1 MSETKEE
8 IKLNLGCYDRKI
20 PYFTNVDIRS
30 DVNPDL
36 VDDVFKLEKV
46 QNNSVDLIYACHVL
60 EHADYKESELALARW
75 FEVLKP
81 GGVLRLAVPDME
93 AHFAH
98 YYYHRDLR
106 LLHST
111 FWGSQRHPYD
121 YHKNGWD
128 YKKLCEDLIN
138 TGFCDIRRYDWR
150 ETEHFYVDDYSQTY
164 YPHLDKTNGK
174 LMSLNVEATK

>member
-1 MSETKEE
+1 M
-8 IKLNLGCYDRKI
+8 KLNLGCYDRKI
-20 PYFTNVDIRS
+20 HGFANIDIRA
-30 DVNPDL
+30 DVNPD
-36 VDDVFKLEKV
+36 VIDNVFKLEKFEE
-46 QNNSVDLIYACHVL
+46 NSVDLIYACHIL
-60 EHADYKESELALARW
+60 EHADYEESEQALKRW
-75 FEVLKP
+75 FTVLKK

-98 YYYHRDLR
+98 YYYHKDLR

-111 FWGSQRHPYD
+111 FWGSQKHPYD

-128 YKKLCEDLIN
+128 FKKLKEDLEVI
-138 TGFCDIRRYDWR
+138 GFSMIKKYDWR
-150 ETEHFYVDDYSQTY
+150 NTEHFYVDDYSQTY

>member
-1 MSETKEE
+1 MTKK
-8 IKLNLGCYDRKI
+8 IKLNLGCYNRKI
-20 PYFTNVDIRS
+20 HGFINIDIRE
-30 DVNPDL
+30 DVQPDL
-36 VDDVFKLEKV
+36 IDDVFQLKKIKD
-46 QNNSVDLIYACHVL
+46 NSVDLIYACHVL
-60 EHADYKESELALARW
+60 EHADYKESEIALKRW
-75 FEVLKP
+75 FTVLKP

-98 YYYHRDLR
+98 YYYHKDLT

-128 YKKLCEDLIN
+128 LKKIKKDLTN
-138 TGFCDIRRYDWR
+138 AGFRDIIRYDWR
-150 ETEHFYVDDYSQTY
+150 QTEHFYVDDYSQTY
-164 YPHLDKTNGK
+164 YPHMDKENGK

>member
-1 MSETKEE
+1 M
-8 IKLNLGCYDRKI
+8 KLNLGCYDRKI
-20 PYFTNVDIRS
+20 YGFTNVDIRS
-30 DVNPDL
+30 DVNPD
-36 VDDVFKLEKV
+36 VIDDVFKLEKFKDD
-46 QNNSVDLIYACHVL
+46 SVDLIYACHVL
-60 EHADYKESELALARW
+60 EHADYNESEQALKRW
-75 FEVLKP
+75 FTILKK

-98 YYYHRDLR
+98 YYYHKDLR

-128 YKKLCEDLIN
+128 FKKLKEDLR
-138 TGFCDIRRYDWR
+138 TAGFSIIRKYDWR
-150 ETEHFYVDDYSQTY
+150 KTEHFYADDYSQTY

>member
-1 MSETKEE
+1 MSDRQV
-8 IKLNLGCYDRKI
+8 KLNLGCYDKKI
-20 PYFTNVDIRS
+20 PNFINVDIRPETGC
-30 DVNPDL
+30 DVI
-36 VDDVFKLEKV
+36 DDIFKLE
-46 QNNSVDLIYACHVL
+46 SFETESADLIYACHSL
-60 EHADYKESELALARW
+60 EHADYKEADAALKRW

-111 FWGSQRHPYD
+111 FWGSQKHPYD

-128 YKKLCEDLIN
+128 FKKLKEDLSAV
-138 TGFCDIRRYDWR
+138 GFSNIHRYDWR
-150 ETEHFYVDDYSQTY
+150 DTEHFYIDDYSQTY
-164 YPHLDKTNGK
+164 YPHLDKVNGK